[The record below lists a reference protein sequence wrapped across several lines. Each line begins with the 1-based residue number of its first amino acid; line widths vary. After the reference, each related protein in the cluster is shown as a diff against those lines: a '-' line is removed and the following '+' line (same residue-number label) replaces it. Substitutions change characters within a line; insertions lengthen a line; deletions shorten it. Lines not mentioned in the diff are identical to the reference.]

1 MDNTGWNPEDELIM
15 TSDPNV
21 LLRVDWEKKQ
31 FIGAIV
37 NGKKKE
43 IRDFDRH
50 IYELINEIVHKHPLS
65 FERLEIK
72 EDENA

>member
-1 MDNTGWNPEDELIM
+1 MDNTGFNPEDECIL

-21 LLRVDWEKKQ
+21 ILRVDWDKKQ

-43 IRDFDRH
+43 VSDFDRH
-50 IYELINEIVHKHPLS
+50 IYELINESVHKYPLS
-65 FERLEIK
+65 FDRLEIK
-72 EDENA
+72 DEPNN